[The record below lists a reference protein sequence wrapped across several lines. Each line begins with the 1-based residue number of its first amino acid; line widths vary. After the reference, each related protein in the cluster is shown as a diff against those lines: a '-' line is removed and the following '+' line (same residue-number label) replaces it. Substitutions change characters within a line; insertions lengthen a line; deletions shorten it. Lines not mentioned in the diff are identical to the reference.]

1 MIKEFPWN
9 SNICWNKKKNA
20 KKYINKTI
28 INVKWKNDE
37 MLLA

>member
-9 SNICWNKKKNA
+9 SNIFWNKKNA

-28 INVKWKNDE
+28 INVKWKNYG

>member
-9 SNICWNKKKNA
+9 SNICWNKKNA

-28 INVKWKNDE
+28 INIK
-37 MLLA
+37 